1 MMHDTIRTLPPSP
14 AGFGED
20 VPPADLSFRTDVD
33 CGARPPSSS
42 SSLGA
47 RRVAH
52 ASARRAYDAAVSRRA
67 RHDDDDVEVVDKGQC
82 ADDNEQEARQKKAAP
97 SKINKGGRKKKKNN
111 AAPAKISPCHS
122 GASLGASSSSSL
134 PDAKHTM
141 SQSEAVDEV
150 LNESAELL
158 RAASEAQSLGRLGA
172 ARTYLILAHARAV
185 GLGRLLE
192 PGIANDDD
200 DDGSIVGFDD
210 KETADD
216 NTTSLDARKDNV
228 SDALAASA
236 RELLSHK
243 RANGKLSSNDDT
255 YAPVVPRTVSKG
267 ADLDVRDLLE
277 RGI

>member
-42 SSLGA
+42 SSSGVSRTPLP
-47 RRVAH
+47 VAH
-52 ASARRAYDAAVSRRA
+52 TMLPYLAEPGTTTMTSKSSTKGNARTTTS
-67 RHDDDDVEVVDKGQC
+67 
-82 ADDNEQEARQKKAAP
+82 KKPAKKRAAP